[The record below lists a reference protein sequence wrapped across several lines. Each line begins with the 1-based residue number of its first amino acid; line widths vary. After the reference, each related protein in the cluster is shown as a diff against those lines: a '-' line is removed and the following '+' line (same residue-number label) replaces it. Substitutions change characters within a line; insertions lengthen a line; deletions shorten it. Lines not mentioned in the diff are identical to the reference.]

1 MSNDTFYAYPGWDC
15 VDEPEVADRWMYQH
29 GDKWMAVAPGESEA
43 EWFADSDADRTW
55 TPRERVLP
63 ITQIPPSGELAY
75 VVRMGDGS
83 YEPRERIL
91 VEEGAPPSDPTPPPL
106 RLVTTF
112 EYVVTGV
119 DTARAQTIASALSY
133 QMASTSPAVRD
144 ELGFTVEST
153 DISVAV
159 YDDETGDEVT
169 SW

>member
-91 VEEGAPPSDPTPPPL
+91 VDEGHPPSDPTPPPL

-112 EYVVTGV
+112 EYVVTG
-119 DTARAQTIASALSY
+119 AGAERAQEAAAALVYQMLGSAALVREELALS
-133 QMASTSPAVRD
+133 
-144 ELGFTVEST
+144 VEST
-153 DISVAV
+153 DVHVAIF
-159 YDDETGDEVT
+159 DDETGDEVT